1 MASSPDSEICQ
12 QVLECLPTGVFAAD
26 REGKVT
32 FWNAGA
38 ERITG
43 YLKQDVLGR
52 QCNEGFLEH
61 SDCEI
66 NTVIGSMVPL
76 LVTLREGRGITTKA
90 SLRGKL
96 GHSIPVRLQ
105 TILLRN
111 DEGHIQGAV
120 EIFDPISSTA
130 GHNRRQSKLGA
141 AGCLDT
147 LTGVLNHAMI
157 QAHLREQLSL
167 FAVYPVPF
175 AVLSIAIDD
184 LAKLR
189 ERFGQAAVDAA
200 TRVVAQTMENG
211 LRPTDYLGRWLKQE
225 FLAVLTECGEAD
237 VMKVAERLRKMALHA
252 DVVFWGDKF
261 HVTVSIG
268 ATVACD
274 RDTVGTITGRAERAL
289 AQGGENGGNRV
300 VLIST

>member
-1 MASSPDSEICQ
+1 MTLPPDSQLCQ
-12 QVLECLPTGVFAAD
+12 QVLECLPTGVFAVD
-26 REGKVT
+26 REGRIS

-38 ERITG
+38 EHITG
-43 YLKQDVLGR
+43 YLKQETLGR
-52 QCNEGFLEH
+52 LCSEAFLEH
-61 SDCEI
+61 SECEN
-66 NTVIGSMVPL
+66 NTVVGSMVPL
-76 LVTLREGRGITTKA
+76 LATLREGRGMATRA
-90 SLRGKL
+90 SLKGKS

-111 DEGHIQGAV
+111 DAGSIQGAV
-120 EIFDPISSTA
+120 EIFDPVSSTSS
-130 GHNRRQSKLGA
+130 HNRRQSKLSA

-147 LTGVLNHAMI
+147 LTGSLNHAMV

-211 LRPTDYLGRWLKQE
+211 LRPTDYLGRWLEQE
-225 FLAVLTECGEAD
+225 FLAVLTECSETD
-237 VMKVAERLRKMALHA
+237 VISVAERLRKMALHA

-289 AQGGENGGNRV
+289 AQGSENGGNRV
-300 VLIST
+300 TLISA

>member
-1 MASSPDSEICQ
+1 MTSTPDSDIWQ
-12 QVLECLPTGVFAAD
+12 QVLECLPTGVLAAD
-26 REGKVT
+26 REGKIT

-43 YLKQDVLGR
+43 YLKQEVLGR
-52 QCNEGFLEH
+52 QCNDGFLEH
-61 SDCEI
+61 SECEI
-66 NTVIGSMVPL
+66 NTIVGSMVPL
-76 LVTLREGRGITTKA
+76 LVTLREGRGMATKA
-90 SLRGKL
+90 SLRGKF

-111 DEGHIQGAV
+111 DGGHIQGAV
-120 EIFDPISSTA
+120 EIFDPTSNTA
-130 GHNRRQSKLGA
+130 THNRRQSKLSA

-157 QAHLREQLSL
+157 QAHLREQMSL

-200 TRVVAQTMENG
+200 TRVIAQTIENG
-211 LRPTDYLGRWLKQE
+211 LRPTDYLGRWLEQE
-225 FLAVLTECGEAD
+225 FLAVLTECGDAD
-237 VMKVAERLRKMALHA
+237 VMKVAERLRKLALHA
-252 DVVFWGDKF
+252 DVLFWGDKF

-289 AQGGENGGNRV
+289 AHGSGNGGNRV
-300 VLIST
+300 ALIST